1 MTDQAA
7 SAAAT
12 DADWRQSIAQSY
24 RSEEVRSIA
33 EVLASLEPGATAAS
47 KKMLAMKF
55 EDSIFKAASS
65 MDDYRKTIEKRLNRL
80 KKHYAKQQAKAG
92 AAGVVE
98 EENADLVREKE
109 LLFQNKL
116 RDEYAVKLIYIAKYA
131 DVAVKVTRK
140 TGGDEKAK
148 VLKDHC
154 DNCKKRARQLGIQ
167 LEGEAPQP
175 RLHHDMKF
183 LTQLKRTLD
192 GTVDQ
197 VRSHVVKIV
206 DVDLFLEEKIEI
218 VDDELLRSA
227 NSNVMRKAL
236 LEQLEADDV
245 DSNNTK
251 FTVEQMKV
259 LIDLMNAP
267 TPIPRR
273 NQNADQIRAALSRIE
288 RIRAGTQA
296 MLTYMGLTAEEK
308 TSFAGSMK
316 KCSAILKE
324 CIVALEK
331 DHSQLFE
338 DAEEKDEEGNPII
351 KLEDAWNKHLQYLDD
366 TEHGSAAVDE
376 DDITAE
382 EPSNK
387 RQKTDKEES
396 SSNNSTKVQPKR
408 IISARVLLTPGRKVF
423 SSVLPVLKSK
433 KAVLIKNGLVSS
445 IRLEFGT
452 AFEMTI
458 YFKPLLVT
466 IRAMSKETTAST
478 STMARSPALS
488 GGIQWPSLHQALYAD
503 EGNADNKTTN
513 TVSVLG
519 VTGSRDVLGPIVAK
533 KLEYASAQATHVLRR
548 CFAETVN
555 GKGALAKSEFEIE
568 ILEAGALI
576 KFLKMVRSTYHNGKW
591 VDVED

>member
-7 SAAAT
+7 PAAAT

-33 EVLASLEPGATAAS
+33 EVLASLEPGATSAS

-92 AAGVVE
+92 GAGVE

-116 RDEYAVKLIYIAKYA
+116 RDEFAAKLIYIAKYA
-131 DVAVKVTRK
+131 DVAVEVTRK
-140 TGGDEKAK
+140 SAGDEKAK
-148 VLKDHC
+148 ILKNHC

-183 LTQLKRTLD
+183 LTQLKKTLES
-192 GTVDQ
+192 TVDQ

-206 DVDLFLEEKIEI
+206 DIYLFLQEKLEI
-218 VDDELLRSA
+218 LDDELLRSA
-227 NSNVMRKAL
+227 NSNVLRKAL
-236 LEQLEADDV
+236 LEQLEADDAE
-245 DSNNTK
+245 SNNNK
-251 FTVEQMKV
+251 FTVEQMKILV
-259 LIDLMNAP
+259 DLMNAP

-324 CIVALEK
+324 CLVALEK

-376 DDITAE
+376 DDITVE
-382 EPSNK
+382 EPSSK
-387 RQKTDKEES
+387 RQKTES
-396 SSNNSTKVQPKR
+396 SSSNSTKEQPKR

-466 IRAMSKETTAST
+466 IRAMSKDTTPST
-478 STMARSPALS
+478 STIARSPALS
-488 GGIQWPSLHQALYAD
+488 GGIQWPSLHQALYTND
-503 EGNADNKTTN
+503 GNSDDKSTN

-519 VTGSRDVLGPIVAK
+519 VTGSRDILGPIVAK

-555 GKGALAKSEFEIE
+555 GKGALTKSEFEIE

>member
-1 MTDQAA
+1 
-7 SAAAT
+7 
-12 DADWRQSIAQSY
+12 
-24 RSEEVRSIA
+24 
-33 EVLASLEPGATAAS
+33 
-47 KKMLAMKF
+47 
-55 EDSIFKAASS
+55 
-65 MDDYRKTIEKRLNRL
+65 
-80 KKHYAKQQAKAG
+80 
-92 AAGVVE
+92 
-98 EENADLVREKE
+98 
-109 LLFQNKL
+109 
-116 RDEYAVKLIYIAKYA
+116 
-131 DVAVKVTRK
+131 
-140 TGGDEKAK
+140 
-148 VLKDHC
+148 
-154 DNCKKRARQLGIQ
+154 
-167 LEGEAPQP
+167 
-175 RLHHDMKF
+175 MKF

-206 DVDLFLEEKIEI
+206 DIGLFLEEKLEI

-227 NSNVMRKAL
+227 NSNVIRKAL

-245 DSNNTK
+245 DSNNNK
-251 FTVEQMKV
+251 FTVEQMKI

-296 MLTYMGLTAEEK
+296 ILTYMGLTAEEK

-324 CIVALEK
+324 CIVSLEK

-366 TEHGSAAVDE
+366 TENGSAAVDE

-382 EPSNK
+382 EPSTK

-396 SSNNSTKVQPKR
+396 SSSNSTKEQPKR

-445 IRLEFGT
+445 IRLEFGA

-466 IRAMSKETTAST
+466 IRAISKETTAST
-478 STMARSPALS
+478 STIARSPVLS

-503 EGNADNKTTN
+503 EGNADNKTAN